1 MSVCVCAGRLHK
13 GASQEGA
20 SSCVAAGLVP
30 GVPHTDLT
38 ARGLCCVGLK
48 WPWKLSVR
56 PHCVSSEMIS
66 ETLVQTP
73 CGVRMGVPFAVK
85 WKQHWF

>member
-56 PHCVSSEMIS
+56 PHCVSY
-66 ETLVQTP
+66 L
-73 CGVRMGVPFAVK
+73 K
-85 WKQHWF
+85 